1 MAEPVDIGE
10 LREKIAGG
18 DHGKK
23 AGSRDRW
30 IAVYISVLAVCLA
43 LVGLGGSN
51 ATKEMINNNVAAA
64 DAYAFYQAKNIRQTS
79 IQLAADQLQI
89 ILASRPEL
97 TEAARK
103 DIEAMIKRYRE
114 TADRYESEPA
124 TGDGKKELIEKAKH
138 YVDERDKAQRKDPY
152 FDYSQALF
160 QVAIVLA
167 SVCIV
172 TGLLGLLFMSYG
184 LSIIGVLLM
193 INGFTLAVHIPFL
206 D

>member
-1 MAEPVDIGE
+1 MAESVDIGE
-10 LREKIAGG
+10 LREKIEGESKPA
-18 DHGKK
+18 
-23 AGSRDRW
+23 SRRDRW

-43 LVGLGGSN
+43 VVGLGGSN

-79 IQLAADQLQI
+79 IRLAADQLQVT
-89 ILASRPEL
+89 LATRTDL

-124 TGDGKKELIEKAKH
+124 TGDGKKELAEKAKR
-138 YVDERDKAQRKDPY
+138 YVHERDKAQQKDPY

-160 QVAIVLA
+160 QIAIVLA

-172 TGLLGLLFMSYG
+172 TGLMGLLYLSYG
-184 LSIIGVLLM
+184 LSFFGILLM